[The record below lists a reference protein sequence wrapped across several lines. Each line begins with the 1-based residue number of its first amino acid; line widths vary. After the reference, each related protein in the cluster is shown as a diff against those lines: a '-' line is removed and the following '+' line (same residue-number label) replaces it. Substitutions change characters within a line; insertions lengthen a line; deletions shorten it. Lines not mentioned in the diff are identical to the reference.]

1 MIKDHLNYLMKILK
15 NVFFNRPDEN
25 KKVEA
30 ILSKEGIPVILSLVL
45 FAAIISIGALV
56 THGIILKVLTVLSLF
71 LVLFSIYFFRDPE
84 REIPPGENLIVSPA
98 DGKVILIEQIPEED
112 VFKTTVQKV
121 SIFMSV
127 FDVHVNRIPIDGRVT
142 YFNYQKGKFH
152 QAFKDDASYE
162 NERTIIVVENDEI
175 KLLFV
180 QIAGILAKRIV
191 CRIREGWNVKQ
202 GDRFGMIKF
211 GSRVDM
217 LLPMEVKLNI
227 KLNQKVKAGA
237 TIIGHYDDA

>member
-1 MIKDHLNYLMKILK
+1 MKILK

-25 KKVEA
+25 KKVEV

-45 FAAIISIGALV
+45 FAAIISIGALI

-162 NERTIIVVENDEI
+162 NERTIIVVENDKI

-180 QIAGILAKRIV
+180 QIAGILARRIV

>member
-1 MIKDHLNYLMKILK
+1 MKT
-15 NVFFNRPDEN
+15 

-112 VFKTTVQKV
+112 VSQVVTTHRQ
-121 SIFMSV
+121 
-127 FDVHVNRIPIDGRVT
+127 T
-142 YFNYQKGKFH
+142 Q
-152 QAFKDDASYE
+152 
-162 NERTIIVVENDEI
+162 
-175 KLLFV
+175 
-180 QIAGILAKRIV
+180 QIGIS
-191 CRIREGWNVKQ
+191 KQ
-202 GDRFGMIKF
+202 
-211 GSRVDM
+211 
-217 LLPMEVKLNI
+217 P
-227 KLNQKVKAGA
+227 
-237 TIIGHYDDA
+237 